1 MSQQS
6 QEQYQFIEKILKI
19 HVQEDVSME
28 EFQFFYGGNFNLA
41 VRVKLKSGEFFI
53 KWNQGDHHGLFEAEA
68 KNLQLLEQTK
78 TIQVP
83 QVIGVG
89 AIEEKEY
96 LMMECI
102 PTGGIKANYW
112 EDFGH
117 KLAQMHQKSSNE
129 GHGLAY
135 TNYLGAAEQ
144 KNDWNLNGVDF
155 FIENRLKSQIEIA
168 VYNRRIDLQMEETFN
183 RLFEKLPQLIPHESS
198 SLLHGDL
205 WSGNAMVNA
214 DGQVALVDPSCY
226 FGLREAEL
234 AFTTMFGGFDK
245 LFYEAYHEAY
255 PIEKGFHERI
265 PIYNLYPLMV
275 HVNLFGEG
283 YVPAVQKILNSY

>member
-1 MSQQS
+1 VSVDGVLKAVV
-6 QEQYQFIEKILKI
+6 EQKTPVARVFANEG
-19 HVQEDVSME
+19 S
-28 EFQFFYGGNFNLA
+28 FYIDYEGNKMPLSANYTA
-41 VRVKLKSGEFFI
+41 RVPLVSGEI
-53 KWNQGDHHGLFEAEA
+53 NA
-68 KNLQLLEQTK
+68 T
-78 TIQVP
+78 
-83 QVIGVG
+83 
-89 AIEEKEY
+89 
-96 LMMECI
+96 
-102 PTGGIKANYW
+102 YW

-117 KLAQMHQKSSNE
+117 QLALMHLNSSDM
-129 GHGLAY
+129 GHGLGY

-144 KNDWNLNGVDF
+144 KNDWNLNGVRF
-155 FIENRLKSQIEIA
+155 FIENRLKHQIEIA
-168 VYNRRIDLQMEETFN
+168 VYHRKIDLDIENKFN
-183 RLFEKLPQLIPHESS
+183 SLFEKLPELIPNETS

-214 DGQVALVDPSCY
+214 VGQVVLVDPSCY
-226 FGLREAEL
+226 YGLREAEL

-245 LFYEAYHEAY
+245 TFYEAYHEAY